1 MNLRLWIV
9 LKINRE
15 LITRI
20 TRREKIMDFLDIL
33 KDKMNETNS
42 KLLLVFIRDMGEMMD
57 AAYGLVGNGIKDVDQ

>member
-1 MNLRLWIV
+1 V

-57 AAYGLVGNGIKDVDQ
+57 AAYGLVGNGIKDVDE

>member
-1 MNLRLWIV
+1 V

>member
-1 MNLRLWIV
+1 VLR
-9 LKINRE
+9 INRE

-57 AAYGLVGNGIKDVDQ
+57 AAYGLVGNGIKDVDE